1 MRDLKYDFAA
11 IEPKWQKKWQETG
24 VYQTGNH
31 SDKPKFYA
39 LVEFPYPSGQGL
51 HVGHARPYTAMDV
64 VARKRRMDGYNVL
77 FPMGYDAFG
86 LPTENYAIKN
96 HIHPAKVT
104 HDNIENFRRQ
114 LQMLGYSFDWSRE
127 VNTTDPSYYKW
138 TQWIFLQLYKHG
150 LAYKTTMPVNWC
162 TSCKCVLANEEV
174 VEGVCERCGSPVIRK
189 EKSQWMLKITEYAQR
204 LIDDLDGLDFI
215 ERVKTQQKN
224 WIGRSTGAEV
234 TFQATTGDA
243 IVVYTTRPDTL
254 FGATYMVLSPE
265 HELVRKWLGVR
276 RAEER
281 RRRHRLPEG
290 RRLQV
295 RLGAHGAEQG
305 EDRRVPGRRAGRQPS
320 QRQGDPHLHLRLRAL
335 HLWHRRHHGRTRPR
349 RPGLGVRQ
357 EVRLRD
363 HRGGLRW

>member
-1 MRDLKYDFAA
+1 MKYDFAA

-162 TSCKCVLANEEV
+162 TSCKCVLANEEAIRRQATMV
-174 VEGVCERCGSPVIRK
+174 SAINIISRYSNISTGIFCERANSRSKAIY
-189 EKSQWMLKITEYAQR
+189 T
-204 LIDDLDGLDFI
+204 
-215 ERVKTQQKN
+215 
-224 WIGRSTGAEV
+224 IGRMN
-234 TFQATTGDA
+234 
-243 IVVYTTRPDTL
+243 R
-254 FGATYMVLSPE
+254 
-265 HELVRKWLGVR
+265 
-276 RAEER
+276 
-281 RRRHRLPEG
+281 
-290 RRLQV
+290 
-295 RLGAHGAEQG
+295 
-305 EDRRVPGRRAGRQPS
+305 
-320 QRQGDPHLHLRLRAL
+320 
-335 HLWHRRHHGRTRPR
+335 
-349 RPGLGVRQ
+349 
-357 EVRLRD
+357 
-363 HRGGLRW
+363 